1 MVSENEKELESMYG
15 PAAPFSEHK
24 RCDHITYTT
33 AEGPPGV
40 IVWCQAPAG
49 ELGVRYNVAPDVASG
64 FVDFVVSGSSATGS
78 ASDGTVCDLSQ
89 IPSSCLTHNLSSV
102 WLLSLLRSNQTAEW
116 NLVF

>member
-64 FVDFVVSGSSATGS
+64 FVDFVVSGDVVAVQQE
-78 ASDGTVCDLSQ
+78 APAMVRCV
-89 IPSSCLTHNLSSV
+89 ICLKSRPL
-102 WLLSLLRSNQTAEW
+102 A
-116 NLVF
+116 